1 MRREIS
7 EAKPMEAKMHI
18 GLDDVVKQSFERL
31 QKGAIEKPEEK
42 LDAATEKSFA
52 ELEKESVFD
61 EDSGECMVSIKYDEQ
76 NENEIIIR
84 LLSFGPVV
92 EVLSPYDF
100 RRKIKERVDR
110 QLALIKE

>member
-18 GLDDVVKQSFERL
+18 GLDDVVKRSFERL

-52 ELEKESVFD
+52 ELEKELEYKNND
-61 EDSGECMVSIKYDEQ
+61 DGMPYRMEQDLCRMQSIKETDMSILPITLEGCLQ
-76 NENEIIIR
+76 
-84 LLSFGPVV
+84 P
-92 EVLSPYDF
+92 
-100 RRKIKERVDR
+100 KETC
-110 QLALIKE
+110 I

>member
-1 MRREIS
+1 MLE
-7 EAKPMEAKMHI
+7 
-18 GLDDVVKQSFERL
+18 
-31 QKGAIEKPEEK
+31 
-42 LDAATEKSFA
+42 FA

-61 EDSGECMVSIKYDEQ
+61 ENSGECMVSIKYDEQ

-84 LLSFGPVV
+84 LLAFGPVV

-110 QLALIKE
+110 QLALMKNKQRLSAVYMAESLAFIV

>member
-1 MRREIS
+1 MYGIY
-7 EAKPMEAKMHI
+7 
-18 GLDDVVKQSFERL
+18 
-31 QKGAIEKPEEK
+31 
-42 LDAATEKSFA
+42 
-52 ELEKESVFD
+52 
-61 EDSGECMVSIKYDEQ
+61 KYDEQ

-110 QLALIKE
+110 QLALMKKTKRE